1 MSIILRQNE
10 KLIKVVRRHMMFL
23 VPVFFSWPLVI
34 IGLVLVRYVFDF
46 NFLGYWGWILIFAV
60 LLVALIILYK
70 YFIWRNSALI
80 ITDQRVVENE
90 QRGFFSK
97 TVTELLYRDIREIS
111 YSKEGVN
118 ASIYDYGDL
127 KMRTAADSDIIIEK
141 IAEPDETVEIINQ
154 IRRDGKLSESDG
166 DGAIVPPQSDVE

>member
-10 KLIKVVRRHMMFL
+10 KLIKVARRHKMFL
-23 VPVFFSWPLVI
+23 MPVFFSWPFVI
-34 IGLVLVRYVFDF
+34 VGLVLVHYTLDF
-46 NFLGYWGWILIFAV
+46 NFFGYWGWTLVFGA
-60 LLVALIILYK
+60 LLVALIILSK

-80 ITDQRVVENE
+80 ITNQRTVKNE

-118 ASIYDYGDL
+118 ASLYDYGDL
-127 KMRTAADSDIIIEK
+127 KIRTAADSDIIIEK

-154 IRRDGKLSESDG
+154 MRQGGKISEPDG
-166 DGAIVPPQSDVE
+166 DSVEDVTEPDV